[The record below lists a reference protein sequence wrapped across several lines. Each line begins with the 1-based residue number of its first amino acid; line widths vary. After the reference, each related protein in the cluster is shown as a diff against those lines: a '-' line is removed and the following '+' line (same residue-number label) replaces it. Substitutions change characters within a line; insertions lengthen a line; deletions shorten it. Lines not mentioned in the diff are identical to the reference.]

1 MTSRLLA
8 AVALAA
14 LAPCAS
20 LVLHTPRPV
29 LRPSTTVQILPV
41 VAAPLIPRAPA
52 VVATTIAAEKKPT
65 AVYALILGS
74 FVSFALDNVL
84 RIPLF
89 RSFYLYHSGV
99 RWWPPVTSLFCH
111 GSRSH
116 LSNNLFLLLLFGR
129 SVEDE
134 LGWGGLVF
142 TYLFCGV
149 LANLASLA
157 LLPAA
162 TVSIGA
168 SGAVFGLFAVSI
180 LARLSWTDL
189 SWQKII
195 EVVVLGEFVFKQVL
209 GEMRTAAGG
218 GVAGINH
225 VAHLSGAA
233 AGVLLVVLLRGAM
246 GGMERAEASRAGG
259 A

>member
-1 MTSRLLA
+1 M
-8 AVALAA
+8 
-14 LAPCAS
+14 
-20 LVLHTPRPV
+20 
-29 LRPSTTVQILPV
+29 
-41 VAAPLIPRAPA
+41 
-52 VVATTIAAEKKPT
+52 
-65 AVYALILGS
+65 
-74 FVSFALDNVL
+74 SFALDNVL
-84 RIPLF
+84 RIPL

-99 RWWPPVTSLFCH
+99 RWWQPVTSLFCH

-246 GGMERAEASRAGG
+246 GGMERAEASRAG

>member
-1 MTSRLLA
+1 MILA
-8 AVALAA
+8 Q
-14 LAPCAS
+14 
-20 LVLHTPRPV
+20 H
-29 LRPSTTVQILPV
+29 
-41 VAAPLIPRAPA
+41 
-52 VVATTIAAEKKPT
+52 
-65 AVYALILGS
+65 
-74 FVSFALDNVL
+74 DNVL

-99 RWWPPVTSLFCH
+99 RWWQPVTSLFCH

-233 AGVLLVVLLRGAM
+233 SANTVYGSNSVMEMVVPGDEMSFFSWLTEDFETSRIGTESLTVTSSERVTDASVL
-246 GGMERAEASRAGG
+246 AEANTLPPEIGQHG
-259 A
+259 AKALNPVSLKNTTVNWEAWDVRL